1 MSKYQDKDR
10 ANKISFAMYLVQKIC
25 EQAEIGIVPY
35 KRKDGTLMVVI
46 EDARNGKQY
55 ALIKNKEV

>member
-10 ANKISFAMYLVQKIC
+10 ANEISFVMNLVQKIC
-25 EQAEIGIVPY
+25 KQAEIGIVPY

>member
-1 MSKYQDKDR
+1 MSKYQDEDR
-10 ANKISFAMYLVQKIC
+10 ANEINFAMDLVQKIC
-25 EQAEIGIVPY
+25 EQTEIGIVPY
-35 KRKDGTLMVVI
+35 KRKDGQLMVVI